1 MPKSNKKKTLN
12 SVTIR
17 TMIFSCGK
25 EAVQGPISRMELM
38 RKLHEKTCDICPK
51 SNIVNISGDNT
62 DSINGISSRYLGFKR
77 INEYMNKT
85 KN

>member
-1 MPKSNKKKTLN
+1 MPKSNKI
-12 SVTIR
+12 VTKLAKFR
-17 TMIFSCGK
+17 TMSFPCGK
-25 EAVQGPISRMELM
+25 EAVQGPISKMELM